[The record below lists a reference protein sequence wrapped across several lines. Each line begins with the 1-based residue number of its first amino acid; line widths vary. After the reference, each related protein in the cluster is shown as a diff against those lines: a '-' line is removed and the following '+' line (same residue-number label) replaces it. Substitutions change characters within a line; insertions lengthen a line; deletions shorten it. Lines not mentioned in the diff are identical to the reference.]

1 MRSLIV
7 TVIVFGLLPA
17 VLLRPHLGVYL
28 WSWLGYMNP
37 HRLTWGFA
45 YNFPFAQLTAIAT
58 LAGLFLGKDPKQ
70 IPQSPLVW
78 LWAAFVLWMCIA
90 TAFAID
96 PGHSA
101 NELIRSLK
109 IQLMVLITFLLIT
122 DRQKL
127 HVLVWVV
134 ALSIGFFGIK
144 GGVFALATGL
154 NYRVWGPPG
163 SFIEGNNELALA
175 LIMVLPLFR
184 YLQLNSDHKW
194 VKRGL
199 GMAMI
204 LIVASIVASYSRGA
218 FLAAAAMGF
227 MLWLK
232 SRNKLPIALAGLVLI
247 GVGINFVPEKWF
259 ERMSTIETY
268 EEDASAMGRI
278 NAWAFAWNLAKD
290 HPLTGGGFDTF
301 TPELFWK
308 YAPDP
313 EDFHDAHSIYFE
325 ILAEQGFVGLFLFLC
340 LWGTT
345 YFICGGIVRRCKRR
359 EDLYW
364 ARDLAA
370 MLQVGIV
377 GYAVGGAFLGL
388 AYFDLPY
395 HLLAMAA
402 VLHHLVKEAGA
413 YDAEP
418 LRPQGAALRRRP
430 TGEKAG

>member
-7 TVIVFGLLPA
+7 TLIVFGMLPA
-17 VLLRPHLGVYL
+17 ILMRPHLGVYL

-58 LAGLFLGKDPKQ
+58 LAGLFFGKDPKQ
-70 IPQSPLVW
+70 IPQSPLVG
-78 LWAAFVLWMCIA
+78 LWAVFVLWMCIA

-96 PGHSA
+96 PGHSVH
-101 NELIRSLK
+101 ELTRTLK

-127 HVLVWVV
+127 HILVWVV

-154 NYRVWGPPG
+154 SYRVWGPPG

-184 YLQLNSDHKW
+184 YLQLNTDHKW
-194 VKRGL
+194 IKRGL
-199 GMAMI
+199 ALAMI
-204 LIVASIVASYSRGA
+204 LTAASIVASYSRGA
-218 FLAAAAMGF
+218 FLAGAAMGF

-232 SRNKLPIALAGLVLI
+232 SRNKLPIALATLVLI
-247 GVGINFVPEKWF
+247 GVGINFVPDKWF

-278 NAWAFAWNLAKD
+278 NAWHFAWNLAKD
-290 HPLTGGGFDTF
+290 RPLTGGGFDTF

-308 YAPDP
+308 YAPEP
-313 EDFHDAHSIYFE
+313 SNFHDAHSIYFE
-325 ILAEQGFVGLFLFLC
+325 ILAEQGFVGLFLFLL

-345 YFICGGIVRRCKRR
+345 YFICGSIVRRCKRR

-370 MLQVGIV
+370 MLQVSIV

-395 HLLAMAA
+395 HLLAMTA
-402 VLHHLVKEAGA
+402 VLHHLVKQAGA
-413 YDAEP
+413 YDPEP
-418 LRPQGAALRRRP
+418 LRAPGAARP
-430 TGEKAG
+430 RPAREEAG

>member
-1 MRSLIV
+1 MRDLIV
-7 TVIVFGLLPA
+7 TLIVFGMLPA
-17 VLLRPHLGVYL
+17 ILLRPHLGVYL

-45 YNFPFAQLTAIAT
+45 YSFPFAQLAAIAT
-58 LAGLFLGKDPKQ
+58 LLGLVFSKEPKRL
-70 IPQSPLVW
+70 PKSPLVTLWFMFVAW
-78 LWAAFVLWMCIA
+78 LCIA
-90 TAFAID
+90 TALAID
-96 PGHSA
+96 PGHSLE
-101 NELIRSLK
+101 ELIRSLK
-109 IQLMVLITFLLIT
+109 IQLMVLITFLLIV

-184 YLQLNSDHKW
+184 YLQLNSDNKW

-199 GMAMI
+199 TVAMI
-204 LIVASIVASYSRGA
+204 LCAASIVASYSRGA
-218 FLAAAAMGF
+218 FLAGAAMGF

-232 SRNKLPIALAGLVLI
+232 SRRKLPIAIGALALI
-247 GVGINFVPEKWF
+247 AVGINFVPEKWF
-259 ERMSTIETY
+259 DRMATIENY
-268 EEDASAMGRI
+268 QEDGSAMGRI
-278 NAWAFAWNLAKD
+278 NAWGFAINLALD
-290 HPLTGGGFDTF
+290 RPLTGGGFDTF

-313 EDFHDAHSIYFE
+313 LDFHDSHSIYFE
-325 ILAEQGFVGLFLFLC
+325 ILAEQGFVGLFLFLA

-345 YFICGGIVRRCKRR
+345 YFICGGIVRRCKKR
-359 EDLYW
+359 EELFW

-370 MLQVGIV
+370 MLQVSIV

-395 HLLAMAA
+395 HMLAMTA
-402 VLHHLVKEAGA
+402 VLHHLVKEAGV
-413 YDAEP
+413 YEDEP
-418 LRPQGAALRRRP
+418 LRTARGVPS
-430 TGEKAG
+430 

>member
-1 MRSLIV
+1 MRSLV
-7 TVIVFGLLPA
+7 VSLIVFGMLPA
-17 VLLRPHLGVYL
+17 IVMRPYLGVYL

-37 HRLTWGFA
+37 HRLSWGFA

-58 LAGLFLGKDPKQ
+58 LLGLIFSKDPKRL
-70 IPQSPLVW
+70 PKTPLVP
-78 LWAAFVLWMCIA
+78 LWAAFVLWMCIT
-90 TAFAID
+90 TALAID
-96 PGHSA
+96 PAHSV

-109 IQLMVLITFLLIT
+109 IQLMVLITFLLIV

-127 HVLVWVV
+127 HILVWVV

-184 YLQLNSDHKW
+184 YLQLNSDNKW

-199 GMAMI
+199 TVAM
-204 LIVASIVASYSRGA
+204 LLCAASIVASYSRGA
-218 FLAAAAMGF
+218 FLAGMAMAF

-232 SRNKLPIALAGLVLI
+232 SRRKLPIAMGTILLVAI
-247 GVGINFVPEKWF
+247 GINFVPEKWF
-259 ERMSTIETY
+259 DRMATIETY
-268 EEDASAMGRI
+268 QEDGSAMGRI
-278 NAWAFAWNLAKD
+278 NAWGFAFNLALD
-290 HPLTGGGFDTF
+290 HPITGGGFNTF
-301 TPELFWK
+301 TPDLFWK

-325 ILAEQGFVGLFLFLC
+325 ILAEQGFVGLALFLG

-345 YFICGGIVRRCKRR
+345 YFICGSIVRRCKKR

-370 MLQVGIV
+370 MLQVSIV

-395 HLLAMAA
+395 HLLAMTGI
-402 VLHHLVKEAGA
+402 LHHLVKEAGA
-413 YDAEP
+413 YEEAPARQP
-418 LRPQGAALRRRP
+418 LGARS
-430 TGEKAG
+430 

>member
-1 MRSLIV
+1 MRDLIVSLIV
-7 TVIVFGLLPA
+7 FGMLPA
-17 VLLRPHLGVYL
+17 ILMQPHLGVYL

-45 YNFPFAQLTAIAT
+45 YSFPFAQLTAIVT
-58 LAGLFLGKDPKQ
+58 LLGLAFSKEPKRL
-70 IPQSPLVW
+70 PKSPLVV
-78 LWAAFVLWMCIA
+78 LWFLFVVWMCIA
-90 TAFAID
+90 TALAID
-96 PGHSA
+96 PARSLE
-101 NELIRSLK
+101 ELNRTLK
-109 IQLMVLITFLLIT
+109 IQLMVLITFLLIV

-184 YLQLNSDHKW
+184 YLQLNSDNKW
-194 VKRGL
+194 IKHGL
-199 GMAMI
+199 TVAMI
-204 LIVASIVASYSRGA
+204 LCAASIVASYSRGA
-218 FLAAAAMGF
+218 FLAGAAMAF

-232 SRNKLPIALAGLVLI
+232 SRRKLPIAIGVVALVA
-247 GVGINFVPEKWF
+247 VGINFVPEKWF
-259 ERMSTIETY
+259 DRMATIENY
-268 EEDASAMGRI
+268 QEDGSALGRI
-278 NAWAFAWNLAKD
+278 NAWGFAVNLALD
-290 HPLTGGGFDTF
+290 RPLTGGGFDTF
-301 TPELFWK
+301 TPDLFWK

-313 EDFHDAHSIYFE
+313 LDIHDSHSIYFE
-325 ILAEQGFVGLFLFLC
+325 ILAEQGFVGLFLFLA

-345 YFICGGIVRRCKRR
+345 YFICGGIVRRCKKR

-370 MLQVGIV
+370 MLQVSIV

-388 AYFDLPY
+388 AYFNLPY

-402 VLHHLVKEAGA
+402 ILHHLVKEAGA
-413 YDAEP
+413 YESEP
-418 LRPQGAALRRRP
+418 LRNPRGVP
-430 TGEKAG
+430 S